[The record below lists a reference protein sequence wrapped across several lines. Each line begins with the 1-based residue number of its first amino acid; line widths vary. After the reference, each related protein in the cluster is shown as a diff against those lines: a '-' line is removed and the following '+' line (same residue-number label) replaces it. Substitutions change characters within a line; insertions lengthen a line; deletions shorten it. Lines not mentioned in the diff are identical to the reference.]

1 MKKVAVQKANSPI
14 RTRREMSRF
23 GVSKVTKSVGSP
35 CYGRLCIGRPGKL
48 PGRGQQNC
56 SQPALQHAPRP
67 CYNHK
72 IE

>member
-1 MKKVAVQKANSPI
+1 MKKGLCPEANSPV

-23 GVSKVTKSVGSP
+23 GVSKVTKSVDSS
-35 CYGRLCIGRPGKL
+35 CYGRSLHWPPEVNCG
-48 PGRGQQNC
+48 GQQNC